1 MKGWAIFGLRA
12 RSNLFRF
19 AFKMRLIRWFFLRLA
34 SLLTIT
40 VGVPL
45 GFGFGF
51 SGLAQTLSLERLSID
66 SSGFF
71 DIGGGTVSNAEYMV
85 SGTLQ
90 QQEFGT
96 FGGGNFTL
104 QGGIWDVSLP
114 VPHGEMPR
122 LALATVGT
130 NVFLSWS
137 MTTPGFVLEVSETL
151 APPAWTYA
159 PRGAS
164 SPVMIPALGG
174 TRLYRLRRL

>member
-12 RSNLFRF
+12 RSNLFQF
-19 AFKMRLIRWFFLRLA
+19 ALKMRLIRWFFLRLA

-40 VGVPL
+40 VGVP
-45 GFGFGF
+45 FGFGF
-51 SGLAQTLSLERLSID
+51 SGSAQTLSLERLSID

-90 QQEFGT
+90 QQQEFGN
-96 FGGGNFTL
+96 FWGGNFTL

-122 LALATVGT
+122 LVLATMGT
-130 NVFLSWS
+130 NVLLSWS

-151 APPAWTYA
+151 APPAWTNA

-164 SPVMIPALGG
+164 SPVMVPALGG
-174 TRLYRLRRL
+174 TRLYRLKRL